1 MLFALWRITLLIP
14 IVVGGLLLLYRSGY
28 RYTNILMQQNP
39 AFFQGIF
46 YAWANFDG
54 VHYIEIA
61 RNGYT
66 DQARFL
72 PLFPFLIRVVSYG
85 FFFVREELLR
95 FYLAGLLLSN
105 ICTVVLVWLLYK
117 LVSLDFKKSIVH
129 KTLLFLLLFPTSF
142 FFGAIYSESLF
153 LLLVVSSFICA
164 RKQMWL
170 LSCILASFACITRI
184 VGVALIPALALEMY
198 MQYKHKIAWDHIAYL
213 AMVPLLLLGYALF
226 NVYQWH
232 NPLYFIQAH
241 TELANGRSE
250 NIILIPQTLVR
261 YLKIFLSIP
270 LSQYELWIALLEFG
284 VFFYVMWGLW
294 FAWKKH
300 VRVSYIIFAIS
311 AFLIPTFSGTFTGL
325 PRYALVLFP
334 LFIALA
340 HIENKVVKTIIVTV
354 HIFLLFILTIL
365 FSRGYYVG

>member
-117 LVSLDFKKSIVH
+117 LVRLDFKKNIDY
-129 KTLLFLLLFPTSF
+129 KT
-142 FFGAIYSESLF
+142 
-153 LLLVVSSFICA
+153 
-164 RKQMWL
+164 Q
-170 LSCILASFACITRI
+170 
-184 VGVALIPALALEMY
+184 
-198 MQYKHKIAWDHIAYL
+198 
-213 AMVPLLLLGYALF
+213 
-226 NVYQWH
+226 
-232 NPLYFIQAH
+232 
-241 TELANGRSE
+241 
-250 NIILIPQTLVR
+250 
-261 YLKIFLSIP
+261 
-270 LSQYELWIALLEFG
+270 
-284 VFFYVMWGLW
+284 
-294 FAWKKH
+294 
-300 VRVSYIIFAIS
+300 
-311 AFLIPTFSGTFTGL
+311 
-325 PRYALVLFP
+325 
-334 LFIALA
+334 
-340 HIENKVVKTIIVTV
+340 
-354 HIFLLFILTIL
+354 
-365 FSRGYYVG
+365 